1 MKAVRL
7 KKLLLSYFSRS
18 LSRVSRR
25 SSQSGMA
32 LVITLMIVALIT
44 AMVVEFA
51 YGVYVSTTALHN
63 WQISQQLSVSAR
75 SATKLGA
82 WLISGNL
89 RNLPNSYKTKNVITI
104 SQKIPFEDIDG
115 TITLTIEDENAKFN
129 LNSLKTKK
137 EGYDFFVRLLHV
149 LNLNPDIANMVSY
162 WINASTDHRP
172 QNSGNIQSKNTY
184 LDSVDELLTIPGI
197 DRESYD
203 RLLPYVTIYGSGND
217 TFLINVNTADVPV
230 IMSLADNIS
239 IALAERIISYRPL
252 TSLQA
257 VPGVSVGLGAGHVTI
272 AGNAFHV
279 VATAESGGVKRIIES
294 VLNGNMVQYW
304 KEM

>member
-1 MKAVRL
+1 MSSIGSR
-7 KKLLLSYFSRS
+7 KLLIAHFLRLTSG
-18 LSRVSRR
+18 VSRR
-25 SSQSGMA
+25 SSRSGMA
-32 LVITLMIVALIT
+32 LVITLMIVAIIT

-51 YGVYVSTTALHN
+51 YGVYVNTTALHN
-63 WQISQQLSVSAR
+63 WQTSQQLSVAAR
-75 SATKLGA
+75 SAIKLGA

-89 RNLPNSYKTKNVITI
+89 RNMPNSYRTKNVITI
-104 SQKIPFEDIDG
+104 SQKMPFEDLEG

-137 EGYDFFVRLLHV
+137 EGYDFFVRLLKS

-172 QNSGNIQSKNTY
+172 QNYSNIQPKNTY

-230 IMSLADNIS
+230 ITSLADNVS
-239 IALAERIISYRPL
+239 PALAERIISYRPL

-257 VPGVSVGLGAGHVTI
+257 VPGVDVGLGAGHVTY
-272 AGNAFHV
+272 AANAFHV

>member
-7 KKLLLSYFSRS
+7 KKLLISYFSRFTS
-18 LSRVSRR
+18 HVSRR

-32 LVITLMIVALIT
+32 LVITLMIVAIIT

-63 WQISQQLSVSAR
+63 WQVSQQLSVAAR

-104 SQKIPFEDIDG
+104 SQKIPFEDLDG

-137 EGYDFFVRLLHV
+137 EGYDFFVRLLNV

-172 QNSGNIQSKNTY
+172 QNSGNIQPKNTY
-184 LDSVDELLTIPGI
+184 LDSVGELLTIPGI

-239 IALAERIISYRPL
+239 TAMAERIISYRPL

-257 VPGVSVGLGAGHVTI
+257 VPGVDVGLGAGHVTY
-272 AGNAFHV
+272 AGNSFHV